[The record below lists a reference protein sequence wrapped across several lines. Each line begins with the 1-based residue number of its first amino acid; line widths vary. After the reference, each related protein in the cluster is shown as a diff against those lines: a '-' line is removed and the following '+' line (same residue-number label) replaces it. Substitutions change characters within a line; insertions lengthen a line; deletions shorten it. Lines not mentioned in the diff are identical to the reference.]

1 MKLPYRILS
10 IIAVLALLVVAATI
24 MVLPHADAARVT
36 IFHVTPKNLTFNTVQ
51 GVNPPVQKITLS
63 NSGKHTIYW
72 RTMSAALMQPVG
84 IVPSGGKIA
93 PGKSM
98 TAMVVVNARR
108 LAQGPYTAALSL
120 SSFDSNNKP
129 TPGHSSVVIE
139 VKVVVT
145 APQATA

>member
-1 MKLPYRILS
+1 MKTRYRILS
-10 IIAVLALLVVAATI
+10 LIAVLALLVVAATI
-24 MVLPHADAARVT
+24 TVLPHADAARVT
-36 IFHVTPKNLTFNTVQ
+36 VFHVTPKNLTFNTVQ

-72 RTMSAALMQPVG
+72 RTMSAVSMQPVA

-98 TAMVVVNARR
+98 TAMAVVNARR
-108 LAQGPYTAALSL
+108 LVPGPYTASFLL
-120 SSFDSNNKP
+120 NSFDSNNNP

-145 APQATA
+145 AP